1 MLCLSVGGCISLG
14 QRHDRQR
21 GASLPDEGVRGP
33 CVRCLQWLPLLREG
47 LEGTRQSGLV
57 LVIPMRD
64 DPKLK
69 GALDIARYYAT
80 RGKLVGVDD
89 EHVGSA
95 ALACVSYRGYL
106 DIVAA

>member
-1 MLCLSVGGCISLG
+1 M
-14 QRHDRQR
+14 
-21 GASLPDEGVRGP
+21 
-33 CVRCLQWLPLLREG
+33 
-47 LEGTRQSGLV
+47 

-64 DPKLK
+64 DSKLK